1 MIANHDFNP
10 FSLGS
15 AMGFNL
21 PVFGVVFSR
30 FRYSAPTFVLNMA
43 EPNGRGTLSPR
54 GRENSPYRHAP
65 NKDSISTPE
74 LGGVFRLPA
83 SRRPVCAFSEPTG
96 ERNLLKVSW
105 RRPGIASPP
114 ESPWA
119 LCNHLCIVV
128 ALGEEG

>member
-30 FRYSAPTFVLNMA
+30 FRYSASTFVLNMA

-54 GRENSPYRHAP
+54 GRENSPYRHPA

-74 LGGVFRLPA
+74 LGGVFAYQLAEGQVVLYPSPPA
-83 SRRPVCAFSEPTG
+83 SETY
-96 ERNLLKVSW
+96 
-105 RRPGIASPP
+105 
-114 ESPWA
+114 
-119 LCNHLCIVV
+119 
-128 ALGEEG
+128 